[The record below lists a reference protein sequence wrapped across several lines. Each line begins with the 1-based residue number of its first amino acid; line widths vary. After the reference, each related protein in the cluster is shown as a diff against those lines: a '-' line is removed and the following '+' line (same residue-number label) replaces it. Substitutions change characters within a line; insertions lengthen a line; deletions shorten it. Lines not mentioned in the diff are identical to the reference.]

1 MIKNQKS
8 INSFYVI
15 VTLLLIQASF
25 SMSYIQTITN
35 HLEKAKEKLDNFCL
49 MSDVCNVGLKFD
61 NYCCEYFCC
70 NMIKYITR
78 NGLVKFQV
86 KQD

>member
-1 MIKNQKS
+1 MIKNKNY
-8 INSFYVI
+8 INSLYVI
-15 VTLLLIQASF
+15 VILLLIQASF
-25 SMSYIQTITN
+25 SMSYIKTITN

-49 MSDVCNVGLKFD
+49 MSDVCDVGLKFD

-78 NGLVKFQV
+78 NKLAEFQV
-86 KQD
+86 